1 MSAVAA
7 TVLLLLNSC
16 SQEEGLPHALEVS
29 AEIAGNGVTRTAESS
44 VGASDYDKLAFDDTD
59 EILITKNSEAAVTYA
74 NKGVNSWSSKSGTPI
89 TTTGSGDTFT
99 ATYPVGFGG
108 ILQAQNTHAGFW
120 KSKQLSSTGTVN
132 GNKVSFIFKPVAAK
146 ISVTV
151 SYDNAQTPATATL
164 SLSGTGIRGGSGAE
178 TINMLRTNVSTDEK
192 RYSFAGIIA
201 PGSRTYTF
209 TFYGDVAGTKTYEQ
223 STALNLQ
230 AGYNYLYT
238 FTSTNEL
245 ILTGVTVTPFS
256 DPVEEDSG
264 TAT

>member
-7 TVLLLLNSC
+7 TVLLLNSC

-29 AEIAGNGVTRTAESS
+29 AEIAGNGVTRTTEST
-44 VGASDYDKLAFDDTD
+44 VGASDYDKLTFDDTD

-74 NKGVNSWSSKSGTPI
+74 NKGVNSWSSKDGTPI

-120 KSKQLSSTGTVN
+120 KSKQLNSAGKVN
-132 GNKVSFIFKPVAAK
+132 GNKVSFTFKPVAAK

-151 SYDNAQTPATATL
+151 SYDNPQTPATATL

-178 TINMLRTNVSTDEK
+178 TINMLQTNVSTDNK

-209 TFYGDVAGTKTYEQ
+209 TFNSDAGEKIYEQ
-223 STALNLQ
+223 STAQELK

-238 FTSTNEL
+238 FTSTTEL
-245 ILTGVTVTPFS
+245 ILTGVTVNPFS
-256 DPVEEDSG
+256 DLAEEDSG
-264 TAT
+264 IAT

>member
-29 AEIAGNGVTRTAESS
+29 AEIAGNGVTRTTEST
-44 VGASDYDKLAFDDTD
+44 VGASDYDKLTFDATD

-74 NKGVNSWSSKSGTPI
+74 NKGTNSWSSKNGTPI
-89 TTTGSGDTFT
+89 TTTGSGDTFR
-99 ATYPVGFGG
+99 ATYPVAFGG
-108 ILQAQNTHAGFW
+108 ILQEQNTYAGFW
-120 KSKQLSSTGTVN
+120 KSKQLSSTGTVS

-146 ISVTV
+146 ISVSV
-151 SYDNAQTPATATL
+151 SYDNAQAPATATL
-164 SLSGTGIRGGSGAE
+164 SMSGTGIRGGSGTE
-178 TINMLRTNVSTDEK
+178 TINMLRTSVSTDKK

-209 TFYGDVAGTKTYEQ
+209 TFYGDVAGTKTYAQ
-223 STALNLQ
+223 ATALNLQ

-245 ILTGVTVTPFS
+245 ILTGVTVTPFG